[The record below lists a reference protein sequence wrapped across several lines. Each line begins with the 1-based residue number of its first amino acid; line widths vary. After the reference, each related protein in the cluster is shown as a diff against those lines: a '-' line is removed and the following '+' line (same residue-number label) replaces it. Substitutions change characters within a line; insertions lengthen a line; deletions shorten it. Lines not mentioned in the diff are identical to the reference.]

1 AATDL
6 TPWINSPRLAL
17 QKGDVIHIHSIANP
31 AAVCRFLAT
40 FPTTQDILIDSVETH
55 ALVLSVAPRITP
67 VPPGEPPDVNDVP
80 GFDLPAECGSV
91 PCPSTAPNDACVPV
105 AVDVRAGNPTPGGW
119 LVTAGTDVRGR
130 VAHNGMF
137 VSKAQ
142 RYDYPLDKGPQQD
155 TEIAFAPVD
164 PRPTA
169 AGQQFTFA
177 TARGTQATTIRE
189 TAAVPQGPVGDVI
202 AYQSAHFSNLASNPP
217 LLFPNILF
225 TTLTGN
231 NALLRASPSNI
242 GAENSLVVYR

>member
-1 AATDL
+1 
-6 TPWINSPRLAL
+6 
-17 QKGDVIHIHSIANP
+17 
-31 AAVCRFLAT
+31 
-40 FPTTQDILIDSVETH
+40 
-55 ALVLSVAPRITP
+55 
-67 VPPGEPPDVNDVP
+67 
-80 GFDLPAECGSV
+80 FDLPAECGSV
-91 PCPSTAPNDACVPV
+91 AV
-105 AVDVRAGNPTPGGW
+105 AVDVRTGAPTPGGW

-155 TEIAFAPVD
+155 TEIAFAPVGD
-164 PRPTA
+164 FPTA